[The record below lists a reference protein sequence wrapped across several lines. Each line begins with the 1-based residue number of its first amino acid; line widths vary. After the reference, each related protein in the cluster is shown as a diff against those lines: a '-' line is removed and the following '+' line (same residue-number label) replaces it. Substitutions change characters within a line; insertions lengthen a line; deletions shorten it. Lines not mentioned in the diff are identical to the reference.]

1 MNQTISRLKTS
12 STERQRLLATQWRQL
27 VADIATGEAS
37 RTDAEI
43 IAELDQLGRTLEQLD
58 AAVARHLN
66 RKKLAATVAELP
78 SLEAEHRKLGE
89 QRGEVVRRGD
99 EDALRLRIEQREAI
113 AKIDEQMAIVIAAQ
127 GRCRDASV
135 AWNESVDEDCRS
147 TLAPLHAQL
156 ASLLRER
163 DEIVSQNATD
173 RAFGLH
179 TAARQRAADERI
191 EVLEAEM
198 RDVNT
203 EIDAVTETHGKA

>member
-37 RTDAEI
+37 RTDDEI
-43 IAELDQLGRTLEQLD
+43 VAELGQLDRTLEQLD
-58 AAVARHLN
+58 AAVVRHLH
-66 RKKLAATVAELP
+66 RKTLAVTVAELP
-78 SLEAEHRKLGE
+78 KLENEFRTLGE
-89 QRGEVVRRGD
+89 R
-99 EDALRLRIEQREAI
+99 REALI
-113 AKIDEQMAIVIAAQ
+113 VERDQAVLRARLQNRNQLAEIDELMHANQQRQ

-135 AWNESVDEDCRS
+135 AWSETINEDCRS
-147 TLAPLHAQL
+147 TLAPLQSRL

-163 DEIVSQNATD
+163 DSIVTQAATD

-191 EVLEAEM
+191 EELETAM
-198 RDVNT
+198 RSCNE
-203 EIDAVTETHGKA
+203 EIDAATAVHGSV

>member
-1 MNQTISRLKTS
+1 MNPTLDRLKS
-12 STERQRLLATQWRQL
+12 SATERQQLLAAQWRQL

-113 AKIDEQMAIVIAAQ
+113 AKIDEQMAIVVAAQ
-127 GRCRDASV
+127 SRCRDASV
-135 AWNESVDEDCRS
+135 AWNESVDADCRDALS
-147 TLAPLHAQL
+147 PLQSRLAG
-156 ASLLRER
+156 LLRER
-163 DEIVSQNATD
+163 DSIVTQAATD

-179 TAARQRAADERI
+179 SAARQRAADERI
-191 EVLEAEM
+191 GELETAM
-198 RDVNT
+198 RSCND
-203 EIDAVTETHGKA
+203 EIDAVTAVHGSV